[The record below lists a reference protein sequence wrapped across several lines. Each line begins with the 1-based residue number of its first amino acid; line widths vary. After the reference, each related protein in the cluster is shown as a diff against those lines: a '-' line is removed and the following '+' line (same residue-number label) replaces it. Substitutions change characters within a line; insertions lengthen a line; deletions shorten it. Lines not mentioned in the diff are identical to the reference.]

1 MTHSRLTKHP
11 GDRVW
16 AGVCAGIA
24 RWLGVDPV
32 LIRLVWLAWAVFGDT
47 GTAFLAYIALMIVL
61 PDASREERRAEA
73 ERRGRPRHTSTH
85 TAKHAAHAAP
95 AAHVTPSPSAVAAG
109 PSMPTG
115 ATSPTS
121 PAPRSPS
128 PTADELGDVL
138 LKLLDATAAVAVN
151 VARAAVLAARA
162 AFVTGHANYRATQRR
177 AEARPG
183 GTSPT
188 AAAPAAP
195 SPLAAGD
202 VQPAATV
209 SSATSAAATSPALST
224 ATATPTPDEPHI
236 ESDEERLHRQIRD
249 RLEGQVAGARAVIG
263 AAGPQAAARERT
275 ARRGRLRQLAGFGV
289 LAFGAWGL
297 ATTLGLEPL
306 ALTAAALPTFASA
319 AVVIAASLVC
329 LGTYLLW
336 TAVRRHP

>member
-1 MTHSRLTKHP
+1 MTHTRLTKHP

-61 PDASREERRAEA
+61 PDASRDEKRDQA
-73 ERRGRPRHTSTH
+73 ERRGRPRHASAH
-85 TAKHAAHAAP
+85 TAKHAAQAAP
-95 AAHVTPSPSAVAAG
+95 AAHAAPSPSAIATG
-109 PSMPTG
+109 PSMPAG
-115 ATSPTS
+115 ATSPTP
-121 PAPRSPS
+121 PAPPSPS

-162 AFVTGHANYRATQRR
+162 AFVTGHTTYRATQRR

-183 GTSPT
+183 GGSP
-188 AAAPAAP
+188 AAVAPAAP

-202 VQPAATV
+202 AQPAATV
-209 SSATSAAATSPALST
+209 TSASSVAATSPT
-224 ATATPTPDEPHI
+224 APAPTATPAPAEPHI

-249 RLEGQVAGARAVIG
+249 RLDAQVAGARTVIG
-263 AAGPQAAARERT
+263 AAGPQLATRERA